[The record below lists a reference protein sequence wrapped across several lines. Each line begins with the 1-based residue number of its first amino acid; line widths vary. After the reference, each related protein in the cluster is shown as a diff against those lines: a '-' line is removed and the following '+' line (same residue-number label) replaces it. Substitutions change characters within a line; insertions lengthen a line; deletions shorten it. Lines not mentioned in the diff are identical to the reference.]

1 VRLSVGLA
9 MGGVDVAQRGER
21 TKRCLN
27 RRRRR
32 ALLIAAAVV
41 AAGLLLRGGL
51 AEVRSEPSPTAEQI
65 LERVCERYAGLESL
79 EIEGKASY
87 SCTFVGSYDQH
98 DRNFSMKLQRSGRVC
113 AIWYYRSPRGR
124 EGTWTILSTPDGES
138 PVGFSPAAFLSG
150 NAEEPDVPRQMWVE
164 NWLALRLFFPE
175 PDAKGWPEADM
186 SWPPPEQVGR
196 HRGVPGKT
204 LQWLVGRVVL
214 WKVKRDLRAEL
225 QSRAAADPGYRAV
238 VTTTYETIVANRYLA
253 PAEFALS
260 MPPQGVLDDDFW
272 QRIVARREAL
282 EEVARERRE
291 AAGASHALTE
301 EPRAEDTGP

>member
-1 VRLSVGLA
+1 
-9 MGGVDVAQRGER
+9 
-21 TKRCLN
+21 
-27 RRRRR
+27 
-32 ALLIAAAVV
+32 
-41 AAGLLLRGGL
+41 
-51 AEVRSEPSPTAEQI
+51 
-65 LERVCERYAGLESL
+65 
-79 EIEGKASY
+79 
-87 SCTFVGSYDQH
+87 
-98 DRNFSMKLQRSGRVC
+98 
-113 AIWYYRSPRGR
+113 
-124 EGTWTILSTPDGES
+124 
-138 PVGFSPAAFLSG
+138 
-150 NAEEPDVPRQMWVE
+150 MWVE

-175 PDAKGWPEADM
+175 PDAKGWPEALLDPELVGEEVIGGLECYLIRGHDGSGWEKRLWVSKGEFLVVQDEMAAQRKSPQPAVEDM